1 MQFRKNNRLLVKK
14 DFDFVFD
21 SPQRTK
27 DSNFTVLYKENSKNY
42 PRLGLIIS
50 KKSCKHAS
58 KRNRLKRI
66 IRESFRNNISKLRG
80 HDIVVL
86 SKHTTYNND
95 THILTESLMRHW
107 IKISKEKQHG

>member
-21 SPQRTK
+21 GPQRTK
-27 DSNFTVLYKENSKNY
+27 DSHFTVLYKENSKNY
-42 PRLGLIIS
+42 LRLGLIIS
-50 KKSCKHAS
+50 KKICRNPR

-86 SKHTTYNND
+86 NKHTTYNND

>member
-14 DFDFVFD
+14 DFDFVFENPKKTRD
-21 SPQRTK
+21 P
-27 DSNFTVLYKENSKNY
+27 NFTVLYRKNTKNY

-50 KKSCKHAS
+50 KKNCRHAN

-66 IRESFRNNISKLRG
+66 IRESFRRNISKLKG

-86 SKHTTYNND
+86 NKHTTYNKE
-95 THILTESLMRHW
+95 THVLTESLMRHW
-107 IKISKEKQHG
+107 IKISREKHHG

>member
-14 DFDFVFD
+14 DFDFVFED
-21 SPQRTK
+21 AKRTK
-27 DSNFTVLYKENSKNY
+27 DSIFTILYKRNNKNY

-50 KKSCKHAS
+50 KKSCKLAS

-66 IRESFRNNISKLRG
+66 IRESFRNNISKLIG

-86 SKHTTYNND
+86 NKRTTYNND
-95 THILTESLMRHW
+95 THILAKSLMRHW
-107 IKISKEKQHG
+107 IKISKEK

>member
-21 SPQRTK
+21 GPQRTN

-50 KKSCKHAS
+50 KKNCKHAS

-66 IRESFRNNISKLRG
+66 IRESFRKNISKLRG

-86 SKHTTYNND
+86 NKHSTYNND
-95 THILTESLMRHW
+95 THILTESLMCHW
-107 IKISKEKQHG
+107 NKISKEKQHG

>member
-14 DFDFVFD
+14 DFDFVFENPKKTRD
-21 SPQRTK
+21 P
-27 DSNFTVLYKENSKNY
+27 NFTVLYRKNTKNY

-50 KKSCKHAS
+50 KKNCRHAN

-66 IRESFRNNISKLRG
+66 IRESFRRNISKLKG

-86 SKHTTYNND
+86 NKHTTYNNE
-95 THILTESLMRHW
+95 THVLTESLMRHW
-107 IKISKEKQHG
+107 IKISREKHHG

>member
-14 DFDFVFD
+14 DFDFVFENPKKTRD
-21 SPQRTK
+21 P
-27 DSNFTVLYKENSKNY
+27 NFTVLYRENTKNY

-50 KKSCKHAS
+50 KKNCKHAY

-66 IRESFRNNISKLRG
+66 IRESFRSNISKLKG

-86 SKHTTYNND
+86 NKHKTYNNE
-95 THILTESLMRHW
+95 THVLTESLKCHW
-107 IKISKEKQHG
+107 IKISREKQHG

>member
-21 SPQRTK
+21 NPKKTR
-27 DSNFTVLYKENSKNY
+27 DPNFTVLYRKNTKNY

-50 KKSCKHAS
+50 KKNCKHAN

-66 IRESFRNNISKLRG
+66 IRESFRRNISKLKG

-86 SKHTTYNND
+86 NKHTTYNNE
-95 THILTESLMRHW
+95 THVLTESLMRHW
-107 IKISKEKQHG
+107 IKISREKHHG

>member
-21 SPQRTK
+21 NPKKTR
-27 DSNFTVLYKENSKNY
+27 DPNFTVLYRKNTKNY

-50 KKSCKHAS
+50 KKNCKHAN

-66 IRESFRNNISKLRG
+66 IRESFRRNISKLKG

-86 SKHTTYNND
+86 NKHTTYNNE
-95 THILTESLMRHW
+95 THVLTESLMRHW
-107 IKISKEKQHG
+107 NKISREKHHG